1 MKLELFNGPTSPFGR
16 MTKVAGIEL
25 GLDFKETVI
34 DVYNAT
40 FLDQWNP
47 LRQIPTLLVDDTQP
61 IFDSL
66 NICLF
71 FDSLST
77 TNSLFS
83 ENDFL
88 HKTRVALA
96 IGIMEA
102 GLSRQMEIIRSDHE
116 KSLTHIRKMEDRMSR
131 ALDYLESNASNST
144 ENTISMA
151 QIATACAL
159 EYTSFRWSDDW
170 KNRRPKLAV
179 WLATFSR
186 RDSMISSYP
195 CTK

>member
-77 TNSLFS
+77 TSSLFS

-144 ENTISMA
+144 ENTISMV

-170 KNRRPKLAV
+170 KNSRPKLAA